1 MRSTIKPRHVFGA
14 LVLIAQAPILA
25 AFVAG
30 WLISG
35 LIYAIALGVEPAR
48 GHGRDW
54 RHRPRFTR
62 PETSPQRHV
71 GGVRA
76 RGAGQRIALNK
87 LTRR

>member
-54 RHRPRFTR
+54 RHGSASRVLSPRR
-62 PETSPQRHV
+62 SVTSAAFA
-71 GGVRA
+71 RA
-76 RGAGQRIALNK
+76 APVIGSR
-87 LTRR
+87 